1 MNNNR
6 FRIYPSIL
14 TADLGK
20 LENQI
25 VTAEENGVDGFHIDV
40 MDGQFVPPIT
50 FGPII
55 ISHIR
60 KITKLPIDI
69 HMMVIDPHRFF
80 DEFIDAG
87 ADVIVTNNFS
97 ARKVRLEQNK
107 VENTFEYINK
117 KAGELAVTSLNV
129 ESSVAINPN
138 TSLTTVQSY
147 LAEINQLLIMSVN
160 PGYGGQKFIPSSIN
174 KIEAAKSLI
183 DQLNLSTKIQVDG
196 GINSNTI
203 SNVFTAGADIVV
215 AGSAIYNDMKD
226 IETSIKTLK
235 DSIIL

>member
-80 DEFIDAG
+80 DELIDAG
-87 ADVIVTNNFS
+87 ADSITIHYESTPDFD
-97 ARKVRLEQNK
+97 
-107 VENTFEYINK
+107 NTINK
-117 KAGELAVTSLNV
+117 LTSLNV

>member
-69 HMMVIDPHRFF
+69 HMMVIDPDRYF
-80 DEFIDAG
+80 DELIDAG
-87 ADVIVTNNFS
+87 ADSISIHYESTPDFD
-97 ARKVRLEQNK
+97 
-107 VENTFEYINK
+107 NTINK
-117 KAGELAVTSLNV
+117 LTSLNV

>member
-80 DEFIDAG
+80 DELIDAG
-87 ADVIVTNNFS
+87 ADSITIHYESTPDFDS
-97 ARKVRLEQNK
+97 TLSKL
-107 VENTFEYINK
+107 
-117 KAGELAVTSLNV
+117 TSLNV

-160 PGYGGQKFIPSSIN
+160 PGYGGQKFITSSIN

>member
-69 HMMVIDPHRFF
+69 HMMVIDPDRYF
-80 DEFIDAG
+80 DELIDAG
-87 ADVIVTNNFS
+87 ADSITIHYESTPDFD
-97 ARKVRLEQNK
+97 
-107 VENTFEYINK
+107 NTINK
-117 KAGELAVTSLNV
+117 LTSLNV

-138 TSLTTVQSY
+138 TSLTSVQNY

-174 KIEAAKSLI
+174 KIESAKSLI

-215 AGSAIYNDMKD
+215 AGSAIYNEMND

>member
-20 LENQI
+20 LDKQI
-25 VTAEENGVDGFHIDV
+25 STAEEYGVDGFHIDV

-69 HMMVIDPHRFF
+69 HMMVIDPDRYF
-80 DEFIDAG
+80 DELIDAG
-87 ADVIVTNNFS
+87 ADSITIHYESTPDFD
-97 ARKVRLEQNK
+97 
-107 VENTFEYINK
+107 NTINK
-117 KAGELAVTSLNV
+117 LTSLNV

-138 TSLTTVQSY
+138 TSLTSVQNY

-174 KIEAAKSLI
+174 KIESAKSLI
-183 DQLNLSTKIQVDG
+183 DELDLSTKIQVDG
-196 GINSNTI
+196 GIKLHNAKEVI
-203 SNVFTAGADIVV
+203 SAGGDILV
-215 AGSAIYNDMKD
+215 AGSEVFGSKNPNQVIRDFYANAR
-226 IETSIKTLK
+226 SIQ
-235 DSIIL
+235 

>member
-69 HMMVIDPHRFF
+69 HMMVIDPDRYF
-80 DEFIDAG
+80 DELIDAG
-87 ADVIVTNNFS
+87 ADSISIHYESTPDFD
-97 ARKVRLEQNK
+97 
-107 VENTFEYINK
+107 NTINK
-117 KAGELAVTSLNV
+117 LTSLNV

-215 AGSAIYNDMKD
+215 AGSAIYNEMND